1 MVENVGCPS
10 KNDAE
15 ILIIDDSPT
24 QTAQLQ
30 YLLEKHGFAVT
41 AASDGRQALAWIAGN
56 KPALVIS
63 DVIMPGMDGFEL
75 CKRIREDER
84 LCDVPV
90 ILLTSLSDHLD
101 VIRALE
107 CGADN
112 FLTKPCDEKYLLSRI
127 QYILAN
133 TTLREVEQTSH
144 GVEIILSGER
154 HLIKSDRIQILNLLL
169 SSYETA
175 IQKNHELT
183 RMRDEQNELNEQL
196 KAANQALHRAHNEM
210 ERRVGERT
218 EELAATVEIL
228 REETSEKL
236 RAMEE
241 LREKEQLLVQ
251 QSRLAALGEMIN
263 NIAHQWRQP
272 LNVLGLVIQ
281 QMKLYYDIGS
291 FSKEYLDTSV
301 KKSMGLINHMSQTI
315 DDFRNF
321 FKPDKERVEFGVHE
335 VVARTVSLVE
345 DGFKNHRIRVDF
357 HANANPAIIGFPNE
371 YSQVLLNIL
380 MNARDALLDR
390 KPENARITVTIST
403 EGGKAVVTIADNAGG
418 IAADAIGKI
427 FEPYFTTKGPD
438 KGTGVGL
445 FMSKTIIE
453 KNMNGKLT
461 ARNTGEGAEF
471 RIEV

>member
-1 MVENVGCPS
+1 MTYNARTSGNSGE
-10 KNDAE
+10 K
-15 ILIIDDSPT
+15 ILIVEDSPT
-24 QTAQLQ
+24 QAEKLC
-30 YLLEKHGFAVT
+30 YMLEKNSYRVAV
-41 AASDGRQALAWIAGN
+41 ARNGKEALAMMSIAQ
-56 KPALVIS
+56 PSLIIS
-63 DVIMPGMDGFEL
+63 DVVMPEMDGYEL
-75 CKRIREDER
+75 CRRIKSHDEICNIR
-84 LCDVPV
+84 I
-90 ILLTSLSDHLD
+90 ILLTSLCDPLD
-101 VIRALE
+101 VIRGLE

-112 FLTKPCDEKYLLSRI
+112 FITKPYDEAYLVSRIGYLLENRYEPQDCASLPGLKILFEGKEFAISSSR
-127 QYILAN
+127 
-133 TTLREVEQTSH
+133 H
-144 GVEIILSGER
+144 
-154 HLIKSDRIQILNLLL
+154 QILDLLL
-169 SSYETA
+169 STYETA
-175 IQKNHELT
+175 MQKNRELT
-183 RMRDEQNELNEQL
+183 NMRDEQKELNEQL
-196 KAANQALHRAHNEM
+196 KAANQALN
-210 ERRVGERT
+210 RVHDELEKRVEKRT

-228 REETSEKL
+228 RKETSEKL
-236 RAMEE
+236 LAMEE
-241 LREKEQLLVQ
+241 LREKEQMFVQ

-281 QMKLYYDIGS
+281 QMKLYYEIGS

-321 FKPDKERVEFGVHE
+321 FKPDKEMVEFRVHE

-390 KPENARITVTIST
+390 KPDNARITVTIST
-403 EGGKAVVTIADNAGG
+403 EGEKGVVTIADNAGG

>member
-315 DDFRNF
+315 DD
-321 FKPDKERVEFGVHE
+321 
-335 VVARTVSLVE
+335 
-345 DGFKNHRIRVDF
+345 
-357 HANANPAIIGFPNE
+357 
-371 YSQVLLNIL
+371 
-380 MNARDALLDR
+380 
-390 KPENARITVTIST
+390 
-403 EGGKAVVTIADNAGG
+403 
-418 IAADAIGKI
+418 
-427 FEPYFTTKGPD
+427 
-438 KGTGVGL
+438 
-445 FMSKTIIE
+445 
-453 KNMNGKLT
+453 
-461 ARNTGEGAEF
+461 
-471 RIEV
+471 